1 MNIFTIIIYQP
12 IFNAVLFFHKVLP
25 GQDLGLAIILVTLLI
40 KLLLYSPSLVA
51 IRSSR
56 QLQSLQPR
64 LRELQ
69 TKYKNDREALGRE
82 QMKLYKESKVN
93 PLAGCLPALIQ
104 IPFLYGLFLVFLNGL
119 KVDGDGMIVA
129 DQVKN
134 IYPALRDYY
143 LNQPLNTHLFG
154 LVDLA
159 KNHNIIL
166 SLLAG
171 LSQFWQSRMLAAPK
185 EPKIPGARDE
195 AMASALNKQMMYI
208 FPVVTAYISYTLPA
222 GLGLYWTASTI
233 FTIGQQ
239 YLFLRRH
246 PAVKPTAPALPN
258 GSNA

>member
-1 MNIFTIIIYQP
+1 MNLFTLIIYQP
-12 IFNAVLFFHKVLP
+12 LFNAVLFFHKVLP
-25 GQDLGLAIILVTLLI
+25 GQDLGLAIIVVTLLI

-56 QLQSLQPR
+56 QLQALQPR

-69 TKYKNDREALGRE
+69 AKHKGDREALGRE

-119 KVDGDGMIVA
+119 KVGADGMILA
-129 DQVKN
+129 DQLKN
-134 IYPALRDYY
+134 VYPALRDFYAST
-143 LNQPLNTHLFG
+143 PLNTHLFG

-166 SLLAG
+166 AILAG
-171 LSQFWQSRMLAAPK
+171 GVQFWQSRMLAAPK
-185 EPKIPGARDE
+185 EPKTPGARDE

-208 FPVVTAYISYTLPA
+208 FPAVTTYISYTFPA
-222 GLGLYWTASTI
+222 GLGLYWAASTL
-233 FTIGQQ
+233 FTVGQQ

-246 PAVKPTAPALPN
+246 PIRSPVVPPPSGPTA
-258 GSNA
+258 